1 MAAPK
6 PTTRPK
12 HKPCIIGLPDLS
24 AVLPGLSKLEQQLA
38 QQNFEDL
45 AGISPQ
51 GPCTEG
57 FTVNHQDVKQVSS
70 KLRGLLMAA
79 EKEAYKNGLFIS
91 IFPVAC
97 PQYRYEPHKLEVWK
111 RWLAERQTKAEAQK
125 ARRRAGTTARQ
136 AANHPPRYTSHPTP
150 PSPPN
155 PATPHHSP
163 PDPATNPSNTDTSV
177 AHHQPHPPAPPP
189 NTPVKKSKARSRLED
204 LSFAMTRTPLVEFL
218 DVRKMLIEQVRR
230 LQGLAI
236 SRSQAEDHA
245 AFVKI
250 VEQKEIK
257 ILDTLFPPK
266 RPRNAVFLITHPAFL
281 TTTWTNPLHNPGY
294 DHGEAQDKHLQERT
308 RRNIRRDRQAIA
320 KMEANSANAP
330 TRRSS

>member
-111 RWLAERQTKAEAQK
+111 RWLAERQTKAETQK
-125 ARRRAGTTARQ
+125 ARRKAGTTARQ
-136 AANHPPRYTSHPTP
+136 AASHPPRYTSHPTP
-150 PSPPN
+150 PTT
-155 PATPHHSP
+155 AQ
-163 PDPATNPSNTDTSV
+163 SNNT
-177 AHHQPHPPAPPP
+177 PPP
-189 NTPVKKSKARSRLED
+189 TTRSRNRPVEHRQCCPPPTTPTGTT
-204 LSFAMTRTPLVEFL
+204 SQHTRQES
-218 DVRKMLIEQVRR
+218 KGEIE
-230 LQGLAI
+230 
-236 SRSQAEDHA
+236 S
-245 AFVKI
+245 
-250 VEQKEIK
+250 
-257 ILDTLFPPK
+257 
-266 RPRNAVFLITHPAFL
+266 
-281 TTTWTNPLHNPGY
+281 
-294 DHGEAQDKHLQERT
+294 
-308 RRNIRRDRQAIA
+308 
-320 KMEANSANAP
+320 
-330 TRRSS
+330 

>member
-155 PATPHHSP
+155 PATPHHP
-163 PDPATNPSNTDTSV
+163 PVTTRSRNRPVEHRHQCCTPPTTPTGTTSQH
-177 AHHQPHPPAPPP
+177 ARQK
-189 NTPVKKSKARSRLED
+189 VKGKVKARRPLLRDDQDPTFGVLGRAKDADRASQKTSR
-204 LSFAMTRTPLVEFL
+204 ARH
-218 DVRKMLIEQVRR
+218 Q
-230 LQGLAI
+230 Q
-236 SRSQAEDHA
+236 
-245 AFVKI
+245 
-250 VEQKEIK
+250 
-257 ILDTLFPPK
+257 
-266 RPRNAVFLITHPAFL
+266 
-281 TTTWTNPLHNPGY
+281 
-294 DHGEAQDKHLQERT
+294 
-308 RRNIRRDRQAIA
+308 IA
-320 KMEANSANAP
+320 S
-330 TRRSS
+330 